1 MKYYKK
7 ELLSN
12 RLALPNGKGVQ
23 FVQVGNSD
31 TGVMATEDAGLISE
45 LDKAAA
51 AGRGGVVEIDEQA
64 YQELKKNP
72 PVAPSRMKSLN
83 AQSIRQLLANQNRAR
98 AVASDVAAVSHQPSA
113 PMEVPD
119 GKGLVTISTRRRL
132 AELAKSEGAAPAQE
146 VKAPAPAAPAH
157 KPSVQKPSPAP
168 APAKATA
175 APPPPPPSNSATL
188 K

>member
-23 FVQVGNSD
+23 FEPVGTD
-31 TGVMATEDAGLISE
+31 TGVIATEDPGLSAE

-51 AGRGGVVEIDEQA
+51 AGRGGVVEITEQI

-72 PVAPSRMKSLN
+72 PVVPSRMRSLN
-83 AQSIRQLLANQNRAR
+83 AQSIRQLLSSQNRAS
-98 AVASDVAAVSHQPSA
+98 ASAADAAVKHQPSA

-119 GKGLVTISTRRRL
+119 GKGLATISSRRKL
-132 AELAKSEGAAPAQE
+132 AELQAAEAVKAPVPQTA
-146 VKAPAPAAPAH
+146 KAPAPAAPAH
-157 KPSVQKPSPAP
+157 KPSVQKPSPVP

-175 APPPPPPSNSATL
+175 APTPAPPKSGAD
-188 K
+188 